1 MSTTPLYRKLLE
13 PLMVAAFAGAAWGP
27 ALGASAQRAA
37 APLPTDTFDLRG
49 ADIPAATPSLGQVP
63 PEPDLPDATATPAP
77 ADMSLPNYGK
87 PRKLIK
93 RYGPQK
99 PDILHPLPPLQTY
112 PTAPDARLAKRRGG
126 PPIDSQP
133 PPPTQAVIPRP
144 EPRHLPPAD
153 PEPYAP
159 VGVDV
164 GSLRLKPYIE
174 SDFGYDTNPDQANGK
189 AKGSAFIQE
198 EGGASFQSDWSNHE
212 LKGELK
218 GGYDDYFSDHN
229 ADRPYGSGTIDGRID
244 VTRDTKV
251 NLEGRFDVSTQRP
264 GSPEVSAAV
273 VGRPL
278 ISTYGGTAG
287 VTQQFGR
294 LALSLRG
301 TVDRTDEEDA
311 TLSDGTTQALSLEN
325 YTAYGVRGRAA
336 YEITPGVTPFVEA
349 FGDFRQHDTTIDL
362 SGYDRNSTGA
372 GAIAG
377 STFELSRKLTGSVDT
392 GYEDRTYDDRRLPDL
407 RGPLVDAA
415 LAWSATPLTT
425 LTFKAATSLNETD
438 LAGASG
444 AISRSLSLELAHD
457 LFRNLKLTG
466 SLGYTNTD
474 YSGIKLTENTYDAGL
489 KAEYSL
495 SRSIVVRG
503 SFTYE
508 RLRSTVTG
516 EDYTQ
521 NIFMLGLRL
530 QR

>member
-1 MSTTPLYRKLLE
+1 MSPTLLYRKLVE
-13 PLMVAAFAGAAWGP
+13 PLMVAAFLTAAFAP
-27 ALGASAQRAA
+27 ASTARAQTA
-37 APLPTDTFDLRG
+37 APPLPPDTFDLRG
-49 ADIPAATPSLGQVP
+49 AEVPAATPSLGQVA
-63 PEPDLPDATATPAP
+63 PETDLPDAAPAP
-77 ADMSLPNYGK
+77 TDNDQPNFGK
-87 PRKLIK
+87 PRKPVK
-93 RYGPQK
+93 QYGPK
-99 PDILHPLPPLQTY
+99 KTDILHPLPPLETY

-126 PPIDSQP
+126 PPADTRP
-133 PPPTQAVIPRP
+133 PAPPVAVIPRP

-153 PEPYAP
+153 PEPFAP
-159 VGVDV
+159 VGVDL
-164 GSLRLKPYIE
+164 GGLRLKPYVE

-189 AKGSAFIQE
+189 VKGSTFIQE

-212 LKGELK
+212 LKGDLK
-218 GGYDDYFSDHN
+218 GGYDDFFTDHN
-229 ADRPYGSGTIDGRID
+229 ADRPYGNGTVDGRID
-244 VTRDTKV
+244 VTRDTTI
-251 NLEGRFDVSTQRP
+251 NLEGRFDVETQRP

-278 ISTYGGTAG
+278 ISTYGGTGG
-287 VTQQFGR
+287 VTEQFGR

-311 TLSDGTTQALSLEN
+311 KLSDGTIQALSLED
-325 YTAYGVRGRAA
+325 YTAYGLRGRAA

-349 FGDFRQHDTTIDL
+349 FGDYRQHDNTVDL
-362 SGYDRNSTGA
+362 SGYDRNSTGE

-377 STFELSRKLTGSVDT
+377 STFELSRKFTGSVDT
-392 GYEDRTYDDRRLPDL
+392 GYEDRTYADRRLPDL
-407 RGPLVDAA
+407 RGPLVDGQ

-425 LTFKAATSLNETD
+425 LTFRAATSLNETD
-438 LAGASG
+438 VAAASG
-444 AISRSLSLELAHD
+444 AISRSLSLELSHE

-474 YSGIKLTENTYDAGL
+474 YTGVKLIEDTYDAGL

-495 SRSIVVRG
+495 TRSLVVRG

-508 RLRSTVTG
+508 RLKSTITG

-521 NIFMLGLRL
+521 NVFMLGLRL